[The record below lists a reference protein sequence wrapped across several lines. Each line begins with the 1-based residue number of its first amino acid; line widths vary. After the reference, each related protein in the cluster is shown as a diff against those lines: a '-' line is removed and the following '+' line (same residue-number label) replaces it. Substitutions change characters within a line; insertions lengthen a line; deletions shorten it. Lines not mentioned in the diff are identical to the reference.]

1 MDKIQNTTG
10 GRISLLLNEKGELQK
25 EFCANLK
32 IHEGVKVSEQ
42 TVCSWINNKSTPRI
56 ETLKKIAHYF
66 NVDYKYLTC
75 ERNYKNFEDMQKKVH
90 DKQELKTLALYNLLE
105 AYGYKIENTGYG
117 CESHNYFNGCRD
129 LDFETYSPIYK
140 IVGPDNEP
148 HYIKSSNLYNL
159 VHDFFLLL
167 NNRLEE
173 NDTLFMWDLDF
184 PDLVR
189 EISEN

>member
-66 NVDYKYLTC
+66 NVDYRYLTC
-75 ERNYKNFEDMQKKVH
+75 ERDYKNFEDMKKKAY
-90 DKQELKTLALYNLLE
+90 DIELLQTTALYNFLE
-105 AYGYKIENTGYG
+105 AHGYYLKKTDYYYNYG
-117 CESHNYFNGCRD
+117 NYFKGESNKDIECASD
-129 LDFETYSPIYK
+129 IFEVTTPN
-140 IVGPDNEP
+140 NEK
-148 HYIKSSNLYNL
+148 YYLNDERLQSL
-159 VHDFFLLL
+159 VADFFSLLDT
-167 NNRLEE
+167 RLIQKEVAA
-173 NDTLFMWDLDF
+173 TWDL
-184 PDLVR
+184 
-189 EISEN
+189 